1 MPNTFKAIVIDN
13 QNENFSREV
22 KEIDQNF
29 LGDNEVLVKVDY
41 SDLNFKDAMILKNG
55 GKLVKEYPRIPGI
68 DFSGT
73 VSELSLIHI

>member
-29 LGDNEVLVKVDY
+29 LGDNEVLVKVCLLY
-41 SDLNFKDAMILKNG
+41 TSDAAD
-55 GKLVKEYPRIPGI
+55 E
-68 DFSGT
+68 
-73 VSELSLIHI
+73 